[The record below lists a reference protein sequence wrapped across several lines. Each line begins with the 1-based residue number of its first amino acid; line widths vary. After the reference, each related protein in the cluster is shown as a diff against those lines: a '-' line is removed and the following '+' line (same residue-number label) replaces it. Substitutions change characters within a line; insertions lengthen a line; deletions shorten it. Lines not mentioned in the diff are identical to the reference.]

1 LAAEGKN
8 VTIIYQIQTMVVNI
22 NAETV
27 TQLNTN
33 PEHVVN
39 MIKDQVNAEIEKLE
53 INDGRSLRAE
63 G

>member
-1 LAAEGKN
+1 MAAEGKN
-8 VTIIYQIQTMVVNI
+8 VTIIYQIETMVVNI

>member
-1 LAAEGKN
+1 MAAEGKN
-8 VTIIYQIQTMVVNI
+8 VTIIYQIETMVVNI

-33 PEHVVN
+33 AEHVVN

>member
-8 VTIIYQIQTMVVNI
+8 VTIIYQIETMVVNI

-33 PEHVVN
+33 AEHVVN
-39 MIKDQVNAEIEKLE
+39 LIKDQVNAEIEKLE
-53 INDGRSLRAE
+53 INDGRRKMAE

>member
-1 LAAEGKN
+1 
-8 VTIIYQIQTMVVNI
+8 MVVNI

-53 INDGRSLRAE
+53 INDGRRKMDDGRRKMAE